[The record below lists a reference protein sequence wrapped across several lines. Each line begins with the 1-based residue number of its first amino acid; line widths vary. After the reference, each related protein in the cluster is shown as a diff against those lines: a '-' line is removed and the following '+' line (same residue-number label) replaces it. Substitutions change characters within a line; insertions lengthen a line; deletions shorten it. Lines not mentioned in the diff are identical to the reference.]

1 MDIPRPAL
9 LRCAIALCL
18 AATTSVLAVELTVE
32 DGSTALRPVASNN
45 TGAGTWFALAQSF
58 LATDARVRFGF
69 RLSDMDSRLPSAGRP
84 ISYNLYAGYTRKLAT
99 RTVVMPGVMS
109 SDSRAV
115 FGDVGFVNAPDNAP
129 YASEDLLFQ
138 LASAEHIANDFNAD
152 GHSDIL
158 WRNGSTGA
166 NALWLSARADAQQ
179 PVRGVGDTDWQMVGT
194 GDFDGDGRSDILW
207 RHAGTGRNV
216 IWRSGNP
223 ATVQAVA
230 SVVHLSWHVAGVADF
245 DGDGRDDILWH
256 HATSGASAIWL
267 GADKSVQ
274 LPTRTVRST
283 AWKIVATGD
292 FDADGRADILWRQDG
307 TGYDALWL
315 GADGNAAVALP
326 RVSPAWVVAGVGD
339 FDGDAA
345 TDILWRNPS
354 NGAGVLWPA
363 ADATRAVVMTPFA
376 PEWQLAATGDYDGDG
391 VADLLWRNTV
401 TGANVIWRSALSTDM
416 QPVMGVPN
424 QAWQVQPYADPP
436 PAPGQPAL
444 GAHALVWQEDYVAP
458 PQATTPPLASAP
470 HGSSF
475 LAVVGGFGDNAVA
488 PVDNLGNRW
497 RQFGQPVV
505 FHGYDGAFDTRAYLA
520 LDGLGG
526 PDHVV
531 TVAKPLRPDRE
542 ISVVLV
548 EARNAPRLVDAAQV
562 YAEQGTLLTS
572 GTVTTDGPAL
582 LVALWWGDSD
592 AVQHVALP
600 DNGFRVIDQLTTLP
614 PNSASAVQCA
624 VAVREVARAGTYQV
638 SWTTAPAQGAIL
650 WLFAF
655 GAAQPMAGNRS
666 STTPSAIG

>member
-18 AATTSVLAVELTVE
+18 AATTSVLADELTVE
-32 DGSTALRPVASNN
+32 DGSTELRPVASNN

-69 RLSDMDSRLPSAGRP
+69 RPSDMDSTLPSAGTP
-84 ISYNLYAGYTRKLAT
+84 ISYNLYAGEGVHARKLAT
-99 RTVVMPGVMS
+99 RTVVMPGVLS

-115 FGDVGFVNAPDNAP
+115 FGDAGFVNAPDNAP

-230 SVVHLSWHVAGVADF
+230 SVVDLSWHVAGVADF

-267 GADKSVQ
+267 GADQSVQ
-274 LPTRTVRST
+274 LPTRTVRNT

-315 GADGNAAVALP
+315 AADGNAAVALP

-339 FDGDAA
+339 FGGDAA

-363 ADATRAVVMTPFA
+363 ADATRAVVLTPFA
-376 PEWQLAATGDYDGDG
+376 PEWQLAAVGDYDGDG
-391 VADLLWRNTV
+391 VADLLWRNSV
-401 TGANVIWRSALSTDM
+401 TGANVIWRSALSTDV
-416 QPVMGVPN
+416 QPVTGVTN
-424 QAWQVQPYADPP
+424 LAWQVEP
-436 PAPGQPAL
+436 
-444 GAHALVWQEDYVAP
+444 
-458 PQATTPPLASAP
+458 
-470 HGSSF
+470 
-475 LAVVGGFGDNAVA
+475 
-488 PVDNLGNRW
+488 
-497 RQFGQPVV
+497 
-505 FHGYDGAFDTRAYLA
+505 
-520 LDGLGG
+520 
-526 PDHVV
+526 
-531 TVAKPLRPDRE
+531 
-542 ISVVLV
+542 
-548 EARNAPRLVDAAQV
+548 
-562 YAEQGTLLTS
+562 
-572 GTVTTDGPAL
+572 
-582 LVALWWGDSD
+582 
-592 AVQHVALP
+592 
-600 DNGFRVIDQLTTLP
+600 
-614 PNSASAVQCA
+614 
-624 VAVREVARAGTYQV
+624 
-638 SWTTAPAQGAIL
+638 
-650 WLFAF
+650 
-655 GAAQPMAGNRS
+655 
-666 STTPSAIG
+666 